1 MKKYYSMETS
11 GRTADIY
18 IFGDIV
24 DAFETGLNEAWGY
37 DGLGEVSGLSIA
49 NEIKNLDVDTI
60 NVHINSYG
68 GYTAE
73 GLAIYNT
80 LKNHPAKVVTYC
92 DGFACSAASLVFMA
106 GDERVMSSASTL
118 MIHNAWSEAEGNAA
132 QLRQQADALEKI
144 SQAAGNAYME
154 HINISREELDALLDG
169 ENHEGTWIL
178 PDEAVKM
185 GFATAISSAQ
195 ESSIANQSAMRMI
208 LQKLTANPQNK
219 NSGEVTVALNLDAR
233 SFYAELE
240 KAKNAAK
247 QAASEI
253 NEAFYGNEKPKS
265 ENNPMN
271 FLSALAGRK
280 E

>member
-11 GRTADIY
+11 GRTADVY

-24 DAFETGLNEAWGY
+24 DAANTGFDEWVGV
-37 DGLGEVSGLSIA
+37 DFGDVSGLSIV
-49 NEIKNLDVDTI
+49 NEIKDLDVDTI
-60 NVHINSYG
+60 NVHINSCG
-68 GYTAE
+68 GYTSE

-106 GDERVMSSASTL
+106 GNERIMGAASAL
-118 MIHNAWSEAEGNAA
+118 MIHNAWSDAEGNAA
-132 QLRQQADALEKI
+132 QLRQQADVLEKI
-144 SQAAGNAYME
+144 SQAAGNAYAE
-154 HINISREELDALLDG
+154 KVTISREELDALLDG
-169 ENHEGTWIL
+169 DNHEGTWIL

-195 ESSIANQSAMRMI
+195 ESGIANQSAMRMI
-208 LQKLTANPQNK
+208 LQKLTAKPQNK
-219 NSGEVTVALNLDAR
+219 NTDKFTVALNLDAR